1 MSKNFNDDQIKA
13 IHSRFANLRKN
24 TETANQ
30 KAISQ
35 RELARRTG
43 LTFPRISNLENEN
56 DDTEP
61 SIADLLAYRNYFNV
75 SVDYLLCL
83 EDEPTT
89 DISVKAISKEYGLS
103 SDSLNHLKRLIMRG
117 ETGLFGSPVKT
128 LNTLIENI
136 NFLSFLW
143 AFEVYLDFYPSSTK
157 EYAAF
162 EIPFDESEQES
173 LDLKKLYFDLS
184 NEKKLLHVT
193 ADQYAQIALDCVK
206 ERLVDIKK
214 SSDTYLKN
222 VEKDLQDTQS
232 AHTNLIKFIEKYEAD
247 FFEEPSN
254 TSSLKREY
262 ESKIAKLERVLED
275 GKKRR

>member
-13 IHSRFANLRKN
+13 IHSRFASLRKN
-24 TETANQ
+24 TETADQ

-89 DISVKAISKEYGLS
+89 DVDVKTLVERYGLS
-103 SDSLNHLKRLIMRG
+103 SKSLNSLERLIVRAESG
-117 ETGLFGSPVKT
+117 FFGSPVKT
-128 LNTLIENI
+128 LNTLIEDDNL
-136 NFLSFLW
+136 LSFLW
-143 AFEVYLDFYPSSTK
+143 ALEVYLDFYPSSTK

-162 EIPFDESEQES
+162 ELSFDESKQES
-173 LDLKKLYFDLS
+173 LDLKNLYFDLS
-184 NEKKLLHVT
+184 NEKKLLRVT
-193 ADQYAQIALDCVK
+193 SDQYAQIALDCVK
-206 ERLVDIKK
+206 ERLVSIKK
-214 SSDTYLKN
+214 SSDTYMKN
-222 VEKDLQDTQS
+222 VEKDLQETQS
-232 AHTNLIKFIEKYEAD
+232 AYSNLIKFVEEYQAD
-247 FFEEPSN
+247 FFEEPAN
-254 TSSLKREY
+254 AVSLKKEY
-262 ESKIAKLERVLED
+262 ESKIAKLERELKD
-275 GKKRR
+275 GKRRR